1 MDSLQQK
8 DFFTSFTLRSVAVA
22 VMAAT
27 LGVSFSAYAQTS
39 PEKSL
44 ISKVT
49 LTPDASGT
57 AFVVHMQGHPAY
69 NLKTFNGGYRVQI
82 DWTNAH
88 FLSSV
93 GNVSPHG
100 DVSNVLTENKGD
112 NAEMDILLKAPE
124 KVSILPSVEGYQIAF
139 KGHPP
144 KMASIHISKSS
155 NTITSK
161 PVNTGLPLSVSNA
174 PVYSGTTVDGFHF
187 ERGGKGLEAGAGIL
201 NLTLAGSQ
209 PQMNA
214 QRENGRLVVTLK
226 DTTLPASYTHQF
238 GVNQFGTQVRYID
251 SYMVGRDTRLVFA
264 IHGNYAYS
272 AYQLGQTIRIMVYRH
287 SQVTHTSPLN
297 STRLSMDFQ
306 NINVRD
312 AIQVIANFTHQNIVV
327 SNNVNGS
334 LTIRLKNEPWK
345 EALQVI
351 LESQGLAVKKIGN
364 ILWVAPAG
372 QITKQEQDALKA
384 SASER
389 KMEPLETQLIQIK
402 YAKAASIASLLE
414 GFDHNSKS
422 GSGNGDLSTAQTSSL
437 ASALGLPKS
446 SVIGNSLLGPRGSVS
461 VVTRTNSLLVRDT
474 PQDLENIKKLIEKID
489 KPVPQVLIEARIV
502 QITTSAAHSLGVN
515 WGGTYT
521 STGAGGVVNL
531 SGTGASGATE
541 TQGGAYPISGG
552 AATGGSTGSGFTVPS
567 LANLAASSAGTAL
580 ASADP
585 ASLGFALGTAA
596 GNRILDLQLQAL
608 QVDNEAKIISSP
620 KVLTEDNEKALISQ
634 GQEIPYQQSTS
645 SGATSVSF
653 KKAEL
658 QLNVTPHI
666 SPNGKITLNVEA
678 QNNQPDYADALPSGI
693 PITTQEVKTK
703 LLVNDGQTV
712 VIGGIYTDT
721 STNNDTGIPVLKNIP
736 LLGWLFNSK
745 VRSVAK
751 TELLVFITPK
761 VIGGDSPNG
770 LD

>member
-1 MDSLQQK
+1 MLFIKEDTK
-8 DFFTSFTLRSVAVA
+8 PNWVKPIVIAVI
-22 VMAAT
+22 AAT
-27 LGVSFSAYAQTS
+27 VGISGSAYANEN
-39 PEKSL
+39 PVSL
-44 ISKVT
+44 VSRVSSVQ
-49 LTPDASGT
+49 DHHGT
-57 AFVVHMQGHPAY
+57 AIDIGMQGHPAY
-69 NLKTFNGGYRVQI
+69 NVKTLNGGYRIQI
-82 DWTNAH
+82 IWPDAH
-88 FLSSV
+88 FSQ
-93 GNVSPHG
+93 GIGTIAPHG
-100 DVSNVLTENKGD
+100 NILDVLTVNKAD
-112 NAEMDILLKAPE
+112 NAEMDILLKSPE
-124 KVSILPSVEGYQIAF
+124 KLQVSPSLNGYRVLFPAAAQSSVQNGAKPNAVTSPIASQ
-139 KGHPP
+139 PVV
-144 KMASIHISKSS
+144 ASG
-155 NTITSK
+155 T
-161 PVNTGLPLSVSNA
+161 SVS
-174 PVYSGTTVDGFHF
+174 GFHF
-187 ERGGKGLEAGAGIL
+187 ERGHGKGDITGAGVL
-201 NLTLAGSQ
+201 NLSLTGSQ
-209 PQMNA
+209 PELDA
-214 QRENGRLVVTLK
+214 HREGGRLVITLK
-226 DTTLPASYTHQF
+226 DTRLPSSYTHQF
-238 GVNQFGTQVRYID
+238 GVSQFGTQVRSIE
-251 SYMVGRDTRLVFA
+251 SYMVGRNTHLVFD
-264 IHGNYAYS
+264 IHGPYAYS

-531 SGTGASGATE
+531 SGTGATGATE

-552 AATGGSTGSGFTVPS
+552 AATGGSSGSGFTVPS
-567 LANLAASSAGTAL
+567 LANLSASSAGTAL

-585 ASLGFALGTAA
+585 ASY
-596 GNRILDLQLQAL
+596 
-608 QVDNEAKIISSP
+608 
-620 KVLTEDNEKALISQ
+620 LTMQMLYLPAFRLLHRKL
-634 GQEIPYQQSTS
+634 
-645 SGATSVSF
+645 
-653 KKAEL
+653 K
-658 QLNVTPHI
+658 
-666 SPNGKITLNVEA
+666 PNC
-678 QNNQPDYADALPSGI
+678 
-693 PITTQEVKTK
+693 
-703 LLVNDGQTV
+703 
-712 VIGGIYTDT
+712 
-721 STNNDTGIPVLKNIP
+721 
-736 LLGWLFNSK
+736 
-745 VRSVAK
+745 
-751 TELLVFITPK
+751 
-761 VIGGDSPNG
+761 
-770 LD
+770 